1 MQLISMNA
9 LCDNDSTLEEEES
22 SFSGPIRP
30 PKPSCSFPSF
40 GCRVLGSTVPVPTRL
55 DHRSRGGIW
64 PCVLCRPIRAGG
76 HAIDDL
82 MCVRDTNAGQIL
94 QALLVEGYYFL
105 CLLIMLLLQWWK
117 RFQSSDTIR
126 TGCHV

>member
-22 SFSGPIRP
+22 SFSGPIWP

-64 PCVLCRPIRAGG
+64 PCVLYRPIWAGEHTISDVFVTVG
-76 HAIDDL
+76 LLACGL
-82 MCVRDTNAGQIL
+82 M
-94 QALLVEGYYFL
+94 E
-105 CLLIMLLLQWWK
+105 
-117 RFQSSDTIR
+117 R
-126 TGCHV
+126 TF

>member
-55 DHRSRGGIW
+55 DHRSRGGIR
-64 PCVLCRPIRAGG
+64 PCVLCRPIWAGG
-76 HAIDDL
+76 HAISDVFVTL
-82 MCVRDTNAGQIL
+82 AQASSHPLRGQYLAGMWRSEMPS
-94 QALLVEGYYFL
+94 ALLW
-105 CLLIMLLLQWWK
+105 Q
-117 RFQSSDTIR
+117 
-126 TGCHV
+126 